1 MKDKE
6 REDVS
11 TEQPQ
16 IKVEVEEEGNDSQ
29 SNRAVLDEDLTN
41 FQFEDEMKIE
51 QEVKIEHDDQNTF
64 DVKAMTIGDIEKIL
78 QDQSRE
84 MRQQSLLLDIF
95 WVLSLRDLPL
105 GPTVQAALASARHE

>member
-11 TEQPQ
+11 AEQPQ

-29 SNRAVLDEDLTN
+29 RERAVLNEDLEN
-41 FQFEDEMKIE
+41 FQFEDEVKIE
-51 QEVKIEHDDQNTF
+51 QDDQNPF

-84 MRQQSLLLDIF
+84 I
-95 WVLSLRDLPL
+95 
-105 GPTVQAALASARHE
+105 PTKFVS